1 MKLKNLRLF
10 SFDSLFLILQD
21 FSLKTKPVWLIRM
34 NEDEK
39 FAILSNFSGC
49 ILLYCH
55 IGDGILMG

>member
-1 MKLKNLRLF
+1 MKLKNLLLF

-21 FSLKTKPVWLIRM
+21 SSLKTKPVWLIRV

-39 FAILSNFSGC
+39 FSILSNFSGC

-55 IGDGILMG
+55 IRDGILMG